1 MDQCADL
8 TARTN
13 IDPKGDTLM
22 TDTPQETAAAH
33 SAFKV
38 LAALADLGEA
48 TAAAVAEKAGI
59 GYSTTTP
66 KLRAWEESG
75 QAERFRTGD
84 GRTLWRL
91 TDAGRTATAAP
102 SRPTD
107 GQHPATPDD
116 PSSGPDVADQQRPDG
131 GGPSAEPDDPP
142 AVASDEPAEPDTGVD
157 VPAVAA
163 AMLADTG
170 RVEETPAET
179 APEDRSDSDAA
190 DARDESGPARNRR
203 AGGSLRGAVLDVL
216 EAHPDREYK
225 TGELCKLIDA
235 ANTGSGAA
243 KASPGAVANAATK
256 LVADGKA
263 VQTVERPAT
272 FQLAPA
278 TSGNQ

>member
-1 MDQCADL
+1 
-8 TARTN
+8 
-13 IDPKGDTLM
+13 M

-33 SAFKV
+33 STFKV

-48 TAAAVAEKAGI
+48 TAAAVAEKAGL

-91 TDAGRTATAAP
+91 TDAGRTATAGP

-107 GQHPATPDD
+107 GQHPTTPDTQD

-131 GGPSAEPDDPP
+131 GAPSAEPDDPP
-142 AVASDEPAEPDTGVD
+142 AVDGDEPAEPGTGVD
-157 VPAVAA
+157 VPADAA
-163 AMLADTG
+163 ATPADTD
-170 RVEETPAET
+170 RVEEAPADR
-179 APEDRSDSDAA
+179 APEDRSDGDAA
-190 DARDESGPARNRR
+190 DARDEGGSARNRR
-203 AGGSLRGAVLDVL
+203 AGGSLRGAVLDIL

-235 ANTGSGAA
+235 ANAGSGAA

-263 VQTVERPAT
+263 VQTVDRPAT